1 MGHAAFTTRIVDK
14 NIRVIIFLTLRVFT
28 FQLDRFVQFDRNCP
42 ELQDTCLRITT
53 RLSVPQIVS
62 QCSGLFKITKRR
74 DPVSG
79 FREIGSAIV

>member
-1 MGHAAFTTRIVDK
+1 MGHAAFITRTVDK

-28 FQLDRFVQFDRNCP
+28 FQLGRFVQFDRNCP
-42 ELQDTCLRITT
+42 ELQDTFLRITT
-53 RLSVPQIVS
+53 RLPVPQIVS
-62 QCSGLFKITKRR
+62 QCSGSFKITKRR